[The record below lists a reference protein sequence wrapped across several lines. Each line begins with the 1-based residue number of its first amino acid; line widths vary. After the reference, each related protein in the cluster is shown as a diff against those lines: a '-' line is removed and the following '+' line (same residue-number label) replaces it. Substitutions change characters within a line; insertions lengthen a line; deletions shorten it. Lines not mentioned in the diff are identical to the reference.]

1 MILEILVELLLM
13 ECGLRVLAL
22 FVSSRLLRVEI
33 SPRRLLALAGIILF
47 AAIISDILGSEFLRG
62 LARRLL
68 EEAIQVVFLAAGI
81 AWLAHVRLA
90 RSIAVAIVTSF
101 LFGLLLI
108 IIEAIWGLIVF
119 GSST

>member
-13 ECGLRVLAL
+13 ECGFRVLAL

-47 AAIISDILGSEFLRG
+47 AAIVSDILGSELPRG

-68 EEAIQVVFLAAGI
+68 EEAIQVAFLAAGL
-81 AWLAHVRLA
+81 AWLAHVRFA
-90 RSIAVAIVTSF
+90 RSIAVAIVTSL
-101 LFGLLLI
+101 LFGLMLF
-108 IIEAIWGLIVF
+108 IIEALWALIVF
-119 GSST
+119 A